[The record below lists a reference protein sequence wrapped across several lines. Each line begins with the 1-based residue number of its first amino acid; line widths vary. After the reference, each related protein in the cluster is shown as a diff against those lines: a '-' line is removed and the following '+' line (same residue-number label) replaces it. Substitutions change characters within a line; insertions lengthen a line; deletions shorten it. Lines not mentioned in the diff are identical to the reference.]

1 MINFRNPKAAR
12 FAVTIFSMGV
22 VALSLPASAGG
33 HGGGG
38 GAHMGGGGGQGGPS
52 HGPPHPPP
60 PLILASGAAGRAVGS
75 NCFKPVVDAHG
86 TCGGLPPHQGL
97 QVRPTSRLAWC
108 LSHGPFIA
116 DPVLP

>member
-1 MINFRNPKAAR
+1 MINSRNPKAAR

-38 GAHMGGGGGQGGPS
+38 GGGGGQGGHS

-60 PLILASGAAGRAVGS
+60 PLILDSGAAGRAVGS
-75 NCFKPVVDAHG
+75 NCFKRVVDAHG
-86 TCGGLPPHQGL
+86 TVVAYRRIKACN
-97 QVRPTSRLAWC
+97 
-108 LSHGPFIA
+108 
-116 DPVLP
+116 